1 MKGRLVK
8 VCSDGYTV
16 RVDGIDYPCR
26 ARGRLRLLA
35 DGLAVGDY
43 VKMEKGVITE
53 VYERKNSLVRPRV
66 SNIDATVIVIA
77 SEPKPDYYLV
87 DKVLIASN
95 KLGIETLIAV
105 NKSDIN
111 SNLYNEVLSQYESVC
126 KVIEVSAK
134 DNIGTDKLKEFLRNR
149 TVVLAG
155 QSAVGK
161 TSLINAI
168 FSLDLRVGE
177 LSEKI
182 ARGRHTTT
190 YSEIFERDG
199 ICVVDS
205 PGFAA
210 IEADVTEEELSS
222 LYPEYLEY
230 APKCRFR
237 GCTHLSEPECAVA
250 EAVEEGKLSKERYT
264 RYKNIITDI
273 KNRRKN
279 YGKN

>member
-1 MKGRLVK
+1 MKGRLIK

-16 RVDGIDYPCR
+16 RAQGIDYPCR
-26 ARGRLRLLA
+26 ARGRLRLMA
-35 DGLAVGDY
+35 EGLAVGDY
-43 VKMEKGVITE
+43 VEMENSVITK
-53 VYERKNSLVRPRV
+53 VYERKNSLIRPRV
-66 SNIDATVIVIA
+66 SNIDAAVIVIA
-77 SEPKPDYYLV
+77 GEPKPDYYLV

-105 NKSDIN
+105 NKSDRN
-111 SNLYNEVLSQYESVC
+111 SGLYNEVLSQYKSVC
-126 KVIEVSAK
+126 EIIEVSAK
-134 DNIGTDKLKEFLRNR
+134 ENLGTDKLKEFLRGR

-190 YSEIFERDG
+190 YSEIFEKDG
-199 ICVVDS
+199 MCVIDS
-205 PGFAA
+205 PGFAV
-210 IEADVTEEELSS
+210 IEAEVTEEELPS

-230 APKCRFR
+230 AVECRFR

-250 EAVEEGKLSKERYT
+250 KAVEEGKLSYERYI
-264 RYKNIITDI
+264 RYKEIITDI